1 LSRNGSGT
9 FTLVA
14 GNPVSSGTTISS
26 TWANNTLSDIASAL
40 TQSVSK
46 DGQTTWTGNMPAG
59 GYKITG
65 LANGSA
71 ATDSA
76 TLGQVQAGAVTLL
89 GGVAGTVDV
98 ITATTSPAITGYAA
112 GQAFRFVS
120 TGANTGAVTL
130 NLNGLGAKAVTKQG
144 TTALAAGDI
153 PSSAVA
159 EVVYDGTQFQLIN
172 VGSLTPT
179 LTSITLGSGANSTT
193 VTATTDTRT
202 SSTTAVPT
210 ATVTNTTTDAASA
223 SLITRKSRSAGD
235 TASSDALYAFTH
247 QGYANSAYRT
257 AVTVSIVQDGAISG
271 STVPGAWVLSNQ
283 AAGGSFNENLRVD
296 STGRVLLAGSTAAAN
311 YTARG
316 DVTLPATG
324 GVRAKNT
331 IKAWVTFDGTGAGP
345 ITPLA
350 SFNVTNITK
359 NGTGDYTINFTNSL
373 ANADYCVVG
382 MCGDAGTANARFIS
396 GPRTTAPS
404 TSSFRITV
412 SDGAP
417 ILRDAPYIYV
427 MVVGD

>member
-1 LSRNGSGT
+1 
-9 FTLVA
+9 
-14 GNPVSSGTTISS
+14 
-26 TWANNTLSDIASAL
+26 
-40 TQSVSK
+40 
-46 DGQTTWTGNMPAG
+46 MPAG

-98 ITATTSPAITGYAA
+98 ITATTSPAIAAYVA

-153 PSSAVA
+153 PSGAVA

-223 SLITRKSRSAGD
+223 SLITQKSRSAGD

-283 AAGGSFNENLRVD
+283 VAGGSFNENLRVD

-331 IKAWVTFDGTGAGP
+331 IKAWVTFDGTPTGGYP
-345 ITPLA
+345 ITLTIA
-350 SFNVTNITK
+350 AGFNVTNITK
-359 NGTGDYTINFTNSL
+359 NAVGDYTINFTNSL
-373 ANADYCVVG
+373 ANANYCVVG